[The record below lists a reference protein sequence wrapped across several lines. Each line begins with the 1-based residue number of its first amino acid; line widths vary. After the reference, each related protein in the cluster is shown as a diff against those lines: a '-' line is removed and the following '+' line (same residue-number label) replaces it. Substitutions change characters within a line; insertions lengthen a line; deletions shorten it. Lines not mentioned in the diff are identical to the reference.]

1 MATDFVFFLAA
12 ILMVVAVIGLLLWFL
27 FLWDR

>member
-1 MATDFVFFLAA
+1 MATDFVFFVVA
-12 ILMVVAVIGLLLWFL
+12 ILVVVALIGLLLWFL

>member
-12 ILMVVAVIGLLLWFL
+12 ILMAIAVIGLLLWFL